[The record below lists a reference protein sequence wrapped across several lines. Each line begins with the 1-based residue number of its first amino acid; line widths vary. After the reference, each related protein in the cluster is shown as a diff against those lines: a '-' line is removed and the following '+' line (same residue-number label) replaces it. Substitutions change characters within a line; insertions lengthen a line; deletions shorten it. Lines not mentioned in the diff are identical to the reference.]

1 MMNTFKAVLGWI
13 ERLSEWSGK
22 LSSWFVV
29 ALILSI
35 SYDVFM
41 RYVLNAPTLWSF
53 DVSYMLGGSVYVMG
67 LAYVFLRD
75 ENIRVDIISSRFP
88 PKMRLIID
96 LAFAAALFFPL
107 ILFILKTSIDVTI
120 HSWEIK
126 EKASVT
132 IFYPP
137 LYPFRTLISLA
148 FVLLL
153 LQGVASFCRNLL
165 RLVEGKA

>member
-1 MMNTFKAVLGWI
+1 MNTFKAVLGWI

-22 LSSWFVV
+22 LSSWLVV
-29 ALILSI
+29 ALIVSI
-35 SYDVFM
+35 AYDVFM
-41 RYVLNAPTLWSF
+41 RYALNAPTMWSF

-67 LAYVFLRD
+67 LAYVLLRD
-75 ENIRVDIISSRFP
+75 ENIRVDIISARFP
-88 PKMRLIID
+88 PRMRQIID
-96 LAFAAALFFPL
+96 LVFMVVLFSPL
-107 ILFILKTSIDVTI
+107 VLFILKTSIDVTI

-137 LYPFRTLISLA
+137 IYPFRTLISVA

-153 LQGVASFCRNLL
+153 LQGVATFCRNLL